1 MEDQNKNQEKKT
13 EQQSETQNKNQE
25 KKTEKQSETQNKNQ
39 EKKTE
44 QQSETQNKQR
54 RDRPDRPRRSQNPHR
69 RPKSEGDANGNVHKK
84 PQEVNGNIHA
94 PDKDVDGNKVEAK
107 KNPPKKRQHNNN
119 KSNTTKPH
127 NKENT
132 NKENTNK
139 PTSNKPT
146 SNKPAGNKPNTKK
159 PNNRNAGG
167 GRGRKKPVAGPLS
180 EAIKAS
186 LKENEEVNDLRMN
199 PWKQIDVSNQNK
211 VRFTPLGGLGEIGG
225 NMAVMEDEDSAFIID
240 VGMSFPDETMHGVDI
255 LVPDFSYLHAIK
267 SKIKAV
273 IITHAHEDHIGAV
286 PYLFKELKFPIYGTP
301 LALAMIE
308 NKFQEHGLMD
318 DVKLFN
324 YVTKRKQYEVGGFKI
339 EWMHN
344 THSII
349 DACSLAI
356 ESKAGTFIHTADFK
370 IDHTPID
377 NQTMDLQRYAYY
389 GSKGVLCMFSD
400 STNSH
405 NPGFTKSEAVV
416 GKAFDKLF
424 DMAKG
429 RVIMSTFSSNT
440 HRIYQAME
448 RGIEVGRKICVIGRS
463 MERNIETT
471 RRLGYV
477 KLSDKFF
484 IDAHEINKYSD
495 EQILV
500 VTTGSQGETMAALSR
515 MASDEHRHI
524 KLKPTDTVIISA
536 HAIPGNEGSVSSLM
550 NKLVKAGATV
560 HYKDIENIHV
570 SGHAGQEEQKLLLRL
585 IQPKFFLPVHGE
597 YNHIYKHSRT
607 AISCGVDPR
616 NILLMS
622 DGDQVEIATKYVKKV
637 KTVKS
642 GKSFID
648 NQNNKEIKHDVV
660 EDRQKLSADGIV
672 NISMQINKATK
683 KIVGKAVIS
692 THGLIP
698 NAENK
703 RFSHEIE
710 NIIDTYLINAEEKQV
725 ASPKIIQDELRMII
739 RKFIVRTKRRYPII
753 IPIVFLT

>member
-1 MEDQNKNQEKKT
+1 MEEQNNNTKKENNQDKP
-13 EQQSETQNKNQE
+13 
-25 KKTEKQSETQNKNQ
+25 
-39 EKKTE
+39 
-44 QQSETQNKQR
+44 R
-54 RDRPDRPRRSQNPHR
+54 RDRPERPRRAGNPHR
-69 RPKSEGDANGNVHKK
+69 RPKKVTTPIVNGNVHKEDK
-84 PQEVNGNIHA
+84 EINGNKIVPDKEVNGN
-94 PDKDVDGNKVEAK
+94 KKENKKSVAHKKPKPKPKVNKNNPTKPNPNKNK
-107 KNPPKKRQHNNN
+107 KNH
-119 KSNTTKPH
+119 KS
-127 NKENT
+127 
-132 NKENTNK
+132 
-139 PTSNKPT
+139 
-146 SNKPAGNKPNTKK
+146 
-159 PNNRNAGG
+159 GG
-167 GRGRKKPVAGPLS
+167 GRRPKKFVPGPMS
-180 EAIKAS
+180 DAMKAS
-186 LKENEEVNDLRMN
+186 LAENEAVNDLRMN
-199 PWKQIDVSNQNK
+199 PWKQIEVDNKNK

-225 NMAVMEDEDSAFIID
+225 NMAVMEDEESAFIID

-377 NQTMDLQRYAYY
+377 NQTMDLQRFAHY
-389 GSKGVLCMFSD
+389 GAKGVLCLFSD

-416 GKAFDKLF
+416 GKTFDTLF
-424 DMAKG
+424 DLAKG

-448 RGIEVGRKICVIGRS
+448 RGIACGRKICVIGRS

-477 KLSDKFF
+477 DIPDKHF
-484 IDAHEINKYSD
+484 IDAHEVPKYPE
-495 EQILV
+495 EQVLV
-500 VTTGSQGETMAALSR
+500 VTTGSQGEAMAALSR
-515 MASDEHRHI
+515 MASNEHRHI
-524 KLKPTDTVIISA
+524 KLKPSDTIIISA

-550 NKLVKAGATV
+550 NKLVKAGVTV
-560 HYKDIENIHV
+560 RYKDFENIHV
-570 SGHAGQEEQKLLLRL
+570 SGHAGQEEQKLILRL
-585 IQPKFFLPVHGE
+585 VQPKFFLPVHGE
-597 YNHIYKHSRT
+597 YNHISKHSKT
-607 AISCGVDPR
+607 AISCGVDSR

-622 DGDQVEIATKYVKKV
+622 DGDQIEITTKYLKKV
-637 KTVKS
+637 KTVKT
-642 GKSFID
+642 GKSYID
-648 NQNNKEIKHDVV
+648 NQNNQEIQADVIT
-660 EDRQKLSADGIV
+660 DRQKLSIDGVV
-672 NISMQINKATK
+672 NIALQINKSTK
-683 KIVGKAVIS
+683 KIVGKAVIN
-692 THGLIP
+692 THGLVP
-698 NAENK
+698 DKEDK
-703 RFSHEIE
+703 RFAHEIQNMIE
-710 NIIDTYLINAEEKQV
+710 LFLTSAEEKQLV
-725 ASPKIIQDELRMII
+725 SAKAIQDELRSIV
-739 RKFIVRTKRRYPII
+739 RKYIVRTKRCYPII
-753 IPIVFLT
+753 TPIVFMV